1 MARRKSMERELID
14 RIGALLRESGF
25 HNLTRSKSSVS
36 QTLAA
41 ERDGANV
48 VVHFS
53 EAMTVPT
60 GTAVPHSTAPKDLD
74 IFMKATMP
82 GLSGSTG
89 ADALRALRQGGG
101 GAGPAK
107 HSR

>member
-1 MARRKSMERELID
+1 MERELID
-14 RIGALLRESGF
+14 RIAALLRESGF
-25 HNLTRSKSSVS
+25 HNLTRRKSSIS
-36 QTLAA
+36 ETLAA
-41 ERDGANV
+41 DREGANV

-53 EAMTVPT
+53 EATSVPT
-60 GTAVPHSTAPKDLD
+60 ATAVPHSTAPKDLE
-74 IFMKATMP
+74 IFKKATMP

-101 GAGPAK
+101 GAGGAK